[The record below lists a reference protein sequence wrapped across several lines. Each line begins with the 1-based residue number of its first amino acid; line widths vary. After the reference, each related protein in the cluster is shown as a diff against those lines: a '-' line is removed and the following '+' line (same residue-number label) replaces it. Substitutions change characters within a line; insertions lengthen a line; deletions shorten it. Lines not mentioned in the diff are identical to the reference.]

1 MPVWHVCIRDSL
13 FVSFCSIVFSKSL
26 THQYQF
32 FIWTRTDLKRKKWIQ
47 TALEILNTRPQ
58 TFSGNRNSNSGI
70 VYSKIRRGDRKI
82 MCVCTVTM
90 VSNFSFPR
98 DQQRSYIFTWLATQ
112 WTDGTNIESYYQFYE
127 VHETRDQCSGMTWGI
142 IDIMKDRRTIQKWLR
157 LKNFHKSFLVIIYV
171 TTTDI
176 KMIHQLIF
184 L

>member
-1 MPVWHVCIRDSL
+1 MPYQGFLLTWHGIFECHSKEYKVVNLAWWALKSFGNLNSLPYTSKGRRMLRPQLQTAWVPHACVCIRDSL

-47 TALEILNTRPQ
+47 TALEILKTLDLKH
-58 TFSGNRNSNSGI
+58 SGNRNSNSGI

-98 DQQRSYIFTWLATQ
+98 PQT
-112 WTDGTNIESYYQFYE
+112 FYGE
-127 VHETRDQCSGMTWGI
+127 NPIVELCI
-142 IDIMKDRRTIQKWLR
+142 
-157 LKNFHKSFLVIIYV
+157 LK
-171 TTTDI
+171 
-176 KMIHQLIF
+176 
-184 L
+184 